1 MSGLLLLAEHHN
13 QRQHAPGV
21 LLHRKPSCCPI
32 RLHGTQQPSAQRKHI
47 FSKAPE
53 ARNRQVIETFPS
65 TCRLP
70 VRNRVFPQLAPKLV
84 LRANNMEHG
93 NRKIN
98 TFIRLFRL
106 ILEFMSDCRK
116 SQVYFVTFAPK
127 SARRFVTVKK
137 PKHSV
142 CNFNYTAN
150 CCDMHYQML
159 ILRKIM

>member
-1 MSGLLLLAEHHN
+1 
-13 QRQHAPGV
+13 
-21 LLHRKPSCCPI
+21 
-32 RLHGTQQPSAQRKHI
+32 
-47 FSKAPE
+47 
-53 ARNRQVIETFPS
+53 
-65 TCRLP
+65 
-70 VRNRVFPQLAPKLV
+70 LV
-84 LRANNMEHG
+84 LRANNMAHG
-93 NRKIN
+93 NHKIN
-98 TFIRLFRL
+98 TFSRLFRL

-150 CCDMHYQML
+150 YCDMHDQML

>member
-1 MSGLLLLAEHHN
+1 MQSIIISASMRPKFCFIENPPVVLSDCTEHSN
-13 QRQHAPGV
+13 RP
-21 LLHRKPSCCPI
+21 RKEN
-32 RLHGTQQPSAQRKHI
+32 TF

-65 TCRLP
+65 TCRPP
-70 VRNRVFPQLAPKLV
+70 VRNRGFSQLAPKLA
-84 LRANNMEHG
+84 LRSNNIARR

-98 TFIRLFRL
+98 TFSRLLRL
-106 ILEFMSDCRK
+106 ILGFMSDCRK

-137 PKHSV
+137 PKYSV

-150 CCDMHYQML
+150 CCDMHYPML